1 MTHAVKKN
9 EIDPICHC
17 LNFVFSKRVV
27 ILNFFLKSQVMF
39 LLVINNAFEPKK
51 LIDLILG

>member
-1 MTHAVKKN
+1 MTHAVRKN

-27 ILNFFLKSQVMF
+27 ILIFFFLKSQVMF
-39 LLVINNAFEPKK
+39 LLVINNAFEPTK
-51 LIDLILG
+51 LIDLI